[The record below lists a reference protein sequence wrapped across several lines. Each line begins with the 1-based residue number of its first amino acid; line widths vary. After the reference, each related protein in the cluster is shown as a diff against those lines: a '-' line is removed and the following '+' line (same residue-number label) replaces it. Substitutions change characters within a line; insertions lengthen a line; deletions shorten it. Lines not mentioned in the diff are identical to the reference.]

1 MKVLSYSRMRAEL
14 ADVLD
19 CLRNGEIVTITQ
31 KGKDDLILYSDN
43 GQAKINTRLTGSSGV
58 ASAVEM
64 ADKLDRL
71 PGGGVKM
78 SEYNT
83 FDKGYTLK
91 RIKEVEKLNPA
102 LKKRGAGCRLRKQRK
117 KLLNGMRMLLKGW
130 KITNGYEISL
140 LSGHHRSSP

>member
-102 LKKRGAGCRLRKQRK
+102 LKKKGSGLSFEEAK
-117 KLLNGMRMLLKGW
+117 KKVIERHADVIKGLE
-130 KITNGYEISL
+130 NN
-140 LSGHHRSSP
+140 

>member
-64 ADKLDRL
+64 
-71 PGGGVKM
+71 
-78 SEYNT
+78 
-83 FDKGYTLK
+83 
-91 RIKEVEKLNPA
+91 
-102 LKKRGAGCRLRKQRK
+102 
-117 KLLNGMRMLLKGW
+117 
-130 KITNGYEISL
+130 
-140 LSGHHRSSP
+140 